1 MSYFRLQG
9 SGLSVWITEDFPLRI
24 PPNTPSV
31 IG

>member
-1 MSYFRLQG
+1 LQG